1 MPALYY
7 CLHLKASVCCQING
21 RLEKRSIAGVACI
34 TDAHPGVGYDPCC
47 VLELSL
53 RTLWS
58 FIAYFSRSLHTAS
71 GCRIPE
77 IEMMK
82 RQVI

>member
-1 MPALYY
+1 MLTRAWAMTLAV
-7 CLHLKASVCCQING
+7 CLSSASERYVN
-21 RLEKRSIAGVACI
+21 
-34 TDAHPGVGYDPCC
+34 
-47 VLELSL
+47 
-53 RTLWS
+53 

-71 GCRIPE
+71 GCRSPE